1 MSVNAIPMAKNK
13 NASESLENDLGK
25 ELKSSKITSEIDF
38 LKKMK
43 LKAQLFKET
52 TGGTKEGDALKNIAS
67 FQSSDDKRIQ
77 IVYSKLIVLYQAAE
91 NEKET
96 EEAKPEAEKASV
108 GRVARNEMSNI
119 YSQFGYHDLYHI
131 ASVISEIQRVKTENA
146 DIMSSVRKIIV

>member
-1 MSVNAIPMAKNK
+1 MTVNAIPMSKQ
-13 NASESLENDLGK
+13 NASEQVENDLGAN
-25 ELKSSKITSEIDF
+25 LKSSKITSEIDF

-43 LKAQLFKET
+43 LKAQLYKET
-52 TGGTKEGDALKNIAS
+52 PSGTKEGDALRSIAS

-77 IVYSKLIVLYQAAE
+77 VVYSKLIALYQAAE
-91 NEKET
+91 QEKED
-96 EEAKPEAEKASV
+96 EERKPEAEKASV

-146 DIMSSVRKIIV
+146 DIMSSVRKIIA

>member
-1 MSVNAIPMAKNK
+1 MSVNAIPMAKQ
-13 NASESLENDLGK
+13 NASEQVENDLGK

-43 LKAQLFKET
+43 LKAQLFRET
-52 TGGTKEGDALKNIAS
+52 AAGTTQGDALRKIAS

-77 IVYSKLIVLYQAAE
+77 VVYSKLIALYEAAE
-91 NEKET
+91 NEKQT
-96 EEAKPEAEKASV
+96 EENKPEAEKATV
-108 GRVARNEMSNI
+108 GRIARNEMSNI
-119 YSQFGYHDLYHI
+119 YSQFGLHDLYHI

>member
-1 MSVNAIPMAKNK
+1 MSVNAIPMAKK
-13 NASESLENDLGK
+13 NQSEQLENDLGK

-38 LKKMK
+38 LKRMK

-52 TGGTKEGDALKNIAS
+52 TAGSKEGDALRNIAS

-77 IVYSKLIVLYQAAE
+77 VVYSKLIVLYKAAE
-91 NEKET
+91 AEKET
-96 EEAKPEAEKASV
+96 EEGKPEAEKAGV

-146 DIMSSVRKIIV
+146 DIMSSVRKILV

>member
-1 MSVNAIPMAKNK
+1 MSVNAIPMAKQ
-13 NASESLENDLGK
+13 NASETVENDLGR

-43 LKAQLFKET
+43 LKVQLFKET
-52 TGGTKEGDALKNIAS
+52 AAGTKEGDALRNIAS

-77 IVYSKLIVLYQAAE
+77 IVYSKLILLYKAAE
-91 NEKET
+91 KEKED

-146 DIMSSVRKIIV
+146 DIMSSVRNIIV